1 MEKIKCLILF
11 LFVVGCTPN
20 DKTATDYYVL
30 GNPLYDYDV
39 EEKIKNLNIFYNKI
53 IFFYKS
59 ILF

>member
-39 EEKIKNLNIFYNKI
+39 E
-53 IFFYKS
+53 
-59 ILF
+59 